1 MKRWL
6 ALPCFFV
13 LIFFDQMTK
22 YLAQIYLK
30 DKESIS
36 LIDGVFEL
44 HYLENKGAA
53 FGILQ
58 NRGMVFIMLTAV
70 FLILAV
76 LFYGKLP
83 TQKKFDSM
91 RWLIL
96 LITAGAAGNMID
108 RILRGYVIDFFYFSL
123 INFPVFNIADCYV
136 TLSVFC
142 FVLLIFFG
150 FTEEELEEMSLWK
163 RQ

>member
-6 ALPCFFV
+6 SLTCFFV
-13 LIFFDQMTK
+13 LIFFDQITK

-30 DKESIS
+30 DKEAFS

-58 NRGMVFIMLTAV
+58 NKGIVFIIITVV
-70 FLILAV
+70 FLILAA
-76 LFYGKLP
+76 LFYVKLP
-83 TQKKFDSM
+83 EEKKFNSM

-108 RILRGYVIDFFYFSL
+108 RIFRGYVIDFFYFSL
-123 INFPVFNIADCYV
+123 INFPVFNVADCYV
-136 TLSVFC
+136 TVAVVF